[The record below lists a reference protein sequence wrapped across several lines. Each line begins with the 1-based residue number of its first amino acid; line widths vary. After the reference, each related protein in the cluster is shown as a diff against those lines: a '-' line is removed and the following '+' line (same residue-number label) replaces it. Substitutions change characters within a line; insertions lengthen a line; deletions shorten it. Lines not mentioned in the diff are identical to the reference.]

1 MATILNNATST
12 GTGTWQQAGVDPSY
26 VRVTVEGQDADA
38 DLTLLSSETN
48 GPGIGSDPTAEE
60 SLIAPQTEI
69 DETYI
74 FPAGAY
80 YLNARIDRIKGDTTV
95 NVEIVN

>member
-12 GTGTWQQAGVDPSY
+12 GTGTWQQASPDPSY

-38 DLTLLSSETN
+38 QLTLLSSETS
-48 GPGIGSDPTAEE
+48 GAGIGSDPAEE
-60 SLIAPQTEI
+60 ESVIAPQSDI
-69 DETYI
+69 DETFI
-74 FPAGAY
+74 FPAGSY
-80 YLNARIDRIKGDTTV
+80 YLNARIDRIDGDTTV